1 MYVKEVELIYFN
13 KKLFNF
19 LTLFTFHLLTYCK
32 TFACNAY
39 HINSWFCG
47 NFLKE
52 AVCALLLKSFVMS
65 VSARCIY
72 RFVCTIALQT
82 IHEIEIL
89 LSGVHEAVLQ
99 CLKIAIV
106 FELIYLYR
114 AMSRVWLTSINID
127 LKCHIATLYI
137 NQIFLG

>member
-1 MYVKEVELIYFN
+1 
-13 KKLFNF
+13 
-19 LTLFTFHLLTYCK
+19 
-32 TFACNAY
+32 
-39 HINSWFCG
+39 
-47 NFLKE
+47 
-52 AVCALLLKSFVMS
+52 MS

-89 LSGVHEAVLQ
+89 LSGVREAVLQ

-106 FELIYLYR
+106 FEPIYLYR

-127 LKCHIATLYI
+127 LKCHSYI
-137 NQIFLG
+137 VY